1 MAVNLL
7 MMPTLHVGQGTHL
20 GGLSVFP
27 VWTDALI
34 VSGLDTGR
42 AARVLVAEREGSP
55 VVGELVLKNEGAKP
69 ALLVAGELFEG
80 GWQHRALNHDI
91 LLVAGQQLV
100 ASVSCVEHG
109 RWHGATAQ
117 VRRSRRAS
125 MMVRSAQTISNGYE
139 RQDEVWER
147 VSRYD
152 IAFGASPTAS
162 YVDHL
167 NRRADPAI
175 SADGDLRG
183 DVGGAGH
190 AHESHEAQEVWE
202 ARAAEVA
209 EASELAARIRNIRA
223 LPGQRGVLVGLGG
236 QPAFL
241 ELFASPTGLRRHL
254 PGLLEAAAM
263 DAALLPAEPT
273 PGRRA
278 RRFAGAL
285 ASAPI
290 GDELGVDAGAGHAMA
305 SRSKYHE
312 IRGLGWKDQLLHA
325 TVFNRRHPLMEV
337 A

>member
-1 MAVNLL
+1 MAMNLL

-27 VWTDALI
+27 VWTDAPI
-34 VSGLDTGR
+34 VSGLATGR
-42 AARVLVAEREGSP
+42 AARVQVAEREGSP

-91 LLVAGQQLV
+91 LLVPGQQLV

-125 MMVRSAQTISNGYE
+125 MMVRSAQTIADDDD
-139 RQDEVWER
+139 RQNSVWDR

-152 IAFGASPTAS
+152 NAFGASPTAS

-167 NRRADPAI
+167 NRRAEPAV
-175 SADGDLRG
+175 SADGLEDE
-183 DVGGAGH
+183 V
-190 AHESHEAQEVWE
+190 ESG
-202 ARAAEVA
+202 EVA
-209 EASELAARIRNIRA
+209 AAAELAARIKNIRA
-223 LPGQRGVLVGLGG
+223 LPGQRGVLIGLGG

-254 PGLLEAAAM
+254 PGLLEAAAI
-263 DAALLPAEPT
+263 DAALLDPEPT

-278 RRFAGAL
+278 RRFAGL
-285 ASAPI
+285 LVDAPI
-290 GDELGVDAGAGHAMA
+290 GDELGTDAGAGRALA

-312 IRGLGWKDQLLHA
+312 IRGLGWNDQLLHA
-325 TVFNRRHPLMEV
+325 TVFNRRHHLMEV

>member
-7 MMPTLHVGQGTHL
+7 MMPTLHLGQGTHL

-27 VWTDALI
+27 IWTDAPI
-34 VSGLDTGR
+34 VSGLATGR
-42 AARVLVAEREGSP
+42 AARVRVAEREGSP
-55 VVGELVLKNEGAKP
+55 VVGELVLKNEGAKT

-91 LLVAGQQLV
+91 LLVPGQQLV

-125 MMVRSAQTISNGYE
+125 MMVRSAQTIADDDD
-139 RQDEVWER
+139 RQNSVWDR

-152 IAFGASPTAS
+152 NAFGASPTAS

-167 NRRADPAI
+167 NRRAEPEVR
-175 SADGDLRG
+175 ADGLEDE
-183 DVGGAGH
+183 V
-190 AHESHEAQEVWE
+190 ESG
-202 ARAAEVA
+202 EVA
-209 EASELAARIRNIRA
+209 VAAELAARIKNIRA
-223 LPGQRGVLVGLGG
+223 LPGQRGVLIGLGG

-254 PGLLEAAAM
+254 PGLLEAAAI
-263 DAALLPAEPT
+263 DAALLDPEPT

-278 RRFAGAL
+278 RRFAGLL
-285 ASAPI
+285 ADAPI
-290 GDELGVDAGAGHAMA
+290 GDELGTDAGAGHALA

-312 IRGLGWKDQLLHA
+312 IRGLGWNDQLLHA
-325 TVFNRRHPLMEV
+325 TVFNRRHHLMEV

>member
-1 MAVNLL
+1 MAMNLL

-27 VWTDALI
+27 VWTDAPI
-34 VSGLDTGR
+34 VSGLATGR
-42 AARVLVAEREGSP
+42 AARVQVAERDGNP

-91 LLVAGQQLV
+91 LLVPGQQLV

-125 MMVRSAQTISNGYE
+125 IMVRSAQTIADDDD
-139 RQDEVWER
+139 RQNSVWDR

-152 IAFGASPTAS
+152 NAFGASPTAS

-167 NRRADPAI
+167 NRRAEPEVR
-175 SADGDLRG
+175 ADGLEDE
-183 DVGGAGH
+183 V
-190 AHESHEAQEVWE
+190 ESG
-202 ARAAEVA
+202 EVA
-209 EASELAARIRNIRA
+209 AAVELAARIKNIRA
-223 LPGQRGVLVGLGG
+223 LPGQRGVLIGLGG

-254 PGLLEAAAM
+254 PGLLEAAAI
-263 DAALLPAEPT
+263 DAALLDPEPT

-278 RRFAGAL
+278 RRFAGLL
-285 ASAPI
+285 ADAPI
-290 GDELGVDAGAGHAMA
+290 GDELGTDAGAGHAVA
-305 SRSKYHE
+305 CRSKYHE
-312 IRGLGWKDQLLHA
+312 IRGLGWNDQLLHA
-325 TVFNRRHPLMEV
+325 TVFNRRHHLMEV

>member
-1 MAVNLL
+1 
-7 MMPTLHVGQGTHL
+7 MPTLHVGQGTHL

-27 VWTDALI
+27 IWSDAPI

-80 GWQHRALNHDI
+80 GWQHRALNHDL

-125 MMVRSAQTISNGYE
+125 MMVRSAQTIADGND
-139 RQDEVWER
+139 RQGQVWER

-152 IAFGASPTAS
+152 NAFGASPTAS

-167 NRRADPAI
+167 NRRATP
-175 SADGDLRG
+175 LE
-183 DVGGAGH
+183 VGNGQV
-190 AHESHEAQEVWE
+190 HEAGQ
-202 ARAAEVA
+202 AKAD
-209 EASELAARIRNIRA
+209 ELAARLKSLRA
-223 LPGQRGVLVGLGG
+223 LPGQRGVLIGLGG
-236 QPAFL
+236 QPAFV

-254 PGLLEAAAM
+254 PGLLEAAAI
-263 DAALLPAEPT
+263 DAALLFAEPT

-278 RRFAGAL
+278 RRFAGSL
-285 ASAPI
+285 TNAPM
-290 GDELGVDAGAGHAMA
+290 GDELGADAGAGHAMA
-305 SRSKYHE
+305 SRSAHHE
-312 IRGLGWKDQLLHA
+312 IRGLGWNDQLLHA
-325 TVFNRRHPLMEV
+325 TVFNRRHHLMEV

>member
-1 MAVNLL
+1 MAMNLL

-27 VWTDALI
+27 VWTDAPI
-34 VSGLDTGR
+34 VSGLATGR
-42 AARVLVAEREGSP
+42 AARVQVAEREGSP

-91 LLVAGQQLV
+91 LLVPGQQLV

-125 MMVRSAQTISNGYE
+125 MMVRSAQTIAE
-139 RQDEVWER
+139 DDDRQNSVWDR

-152 IAFGASPTAS
+152 NAFGASPTAS

-167 NRRADPAI
+167 NRRAAPEAT
-175 SADGDLRG
+175 ADYDLQ
-183 DVGGAGH
+183 GH
-190 AHESHEAQEVWE
+190 AGGDGQVHGTEA
-202 ARAAEVA
+202 AAA
-209 EASELAARIRNIRA
+209 AAAAELAARIKNIRA
-223 LPGQRGVLVGLGG
+223 LPGQRGVLIGLGG

-254 PGLLEAAAM
+254 PGLLEAAAI
-263 DAALLPAEPT
+263 DAALLDPEPT

-278 RRFAGAL
+278 RRFAGLL
-285 ASAPI
+285 ADAPI
-290 GDELGVDAGAGHAMA
+290 GDELGTDAGAGHALA

-312 IRGLGWKDQLLHA
+312 IRGLGWNDQLLHA
-325 TVFNRRHPLMEV
+325 TVFNRRHHLMEV

>member
-1 MAVNLL
+1 MNVL

-27 VWTDALI
+27 VWTDAAV

-42 AARVLVAEREGSP
+42 AARVQVAEREGSP

-91 LLVAGQQLV
+91 LLLAGQQLV
-100 ASVSCVEHG
+100 ASVSCVESG

-125 MMVRSAQTISNGYE
+125 MMVRSAQTLGDSDD
-139 RQDEVWER
+139 RQGQVWER

-152 IAFGASPTAS
+152 NAFGASPTAS

-167 NRRADPAI
+167 NRR
-175 SADGDLRG
+175 
-183 DVGGAGH
+183 GAPSQG
-190 AHESHEAQEVWE
+190 ANGRPQGAEEAK
-202 ARAAEVA
+202 AAELTA
-209 EASELAARIRNIRA
+209 GIKNIRA
-223 LPGQRGVLVGLGG
+223 LPGQRGVLIGLGG
-236 QPAFL
+236 HPAFV
-241 ELFASPTGLRRHL
+241 EHFASPTALRRHL
-254 PGLLEAAAM
+254 SGLLEAAAI

-278 RRFAGAL
+278 RRFVGSLGGAPL
-285 ASAPI
+285 
-290 GDELGVDAGAGHAMA
+290 GDQLGADAGAGHALA
-305 SRSKYHE
+305 SRSPHHE
-312 IRGLGWKDQLLHA
+312 IRALGYDEQLLHA
-325 TVFNRRHPLMEV
+325 TVFNRRHHLMEI

>member
-7 MMPTLHVGQGTHL
+7 MMPTLHVGQGTHR

-27 VWTDALI
+27 VWTDAPI
-34 VSGLDTGR
+34 VSGLATGR
-42 AARVLVAEREGSP
+42 AARVQVAEREGSP

-91 LLVAGQQLV
+91 LLVTGQQLV

-125 MMVRSAQTISNGYE
+125 MMVRSAQTIADDDD
-139 RQDEVWER
+139 RQNSVWDR

-152 IAFGASPTAS
+152 NAFGASPTAS

-167 NRRADPAI
+167 NRRAAPFAAGD
-175 SADGDLRG
+175 DGLG
-183 DVGGAGH
+183 DGYGEGQ
-190 AHESHEAQEVWE
+190 AQEAGAVE
-202 ARAAEVA
+202 AA
-209 EASELAARIRNIRA
+209 ELAARIKNIRA
-223 LPGQRGVLVGLGG
+223 LPGQRGVLIGLGG

-254 PGLLEAAAM
+254 PGLLEAAAI
-263 DAALLPAEPT
+263 DVALLDPEPT
-273 PGRRA
+273 HGRRA
-278 RRFAGAL
+278 RRFAGL
-285 ASAPI
+285 LVDAPI
-290 GDELGVDAGAGHAMA
+290 GDELGTDAGAGRALA

-312 IRGLGWKDQLLHA
+312 IRGLGWNDQLLHA
-325 TVFNRRHPLMEV
+325 TVFNRRHHLMEV

>member
-1 MAVNLL
+1 MAMNLL

-20 GGLSVFP
+20 GGVSVFP
-27 VWTDALI
+27 VWTDAPI
-34 VSGLDTGR
+34 VSGLATGR
-42 AARVLVAEREGSP
+42 AARVQVAEREGSP

-91 LLVAGQQLV
+91 LLVPGQQLV

-125 MMVRSAQTISNGYE
+125 MMVRSAQTIADDDD
-139 RQDEVWER
+139 RQNSVWDR

-152 IAFGASPTAS
+152 NAFGASPTAS

-167 NRRADPAI
+167 NRRAQPEV
-175 SADGDLRG
+175 SADGPADE
-183 DVGGAGH
+183 A
-190 AHESHEAQEVWE
+190 ESG
-202 ARAAEVA
+202 EVA
-209 EASELAARIRNIRA
+209 AAAELAARIKNIRA
-223 LPGQRGVLVGLGG
+223 LPGQRGVLIGLGG

-241 ELFASPTGLRRHL
+241 ELFASLTGLRRHL
-254 PGLLEAAAM
+254 PGLLEAAAI
-263 DAALLPAEPT
+263 DAALLDPEPT

-278 RRFAGAL
+278 RRFAGL
-285 ASAPI
+285 LVDAPI
-290 GDELGVDAGAGHAMA
+290 GDEPGTDAGAGHALA

-312 IRGLGWKDQLLHA
+312 LRGLGWDDQLLHA
-325 TVFNRRHPLMEV
+325 TVFNRRHHLMEV

>member
-27 VWTDALI
+27 IWTDAPV
-34 VSGLDTGR
+34 VSGLATGR
-42 AARVLVAEREGSP
+42 AARVQVAEREGSP

-125 MMVRSAQTISNGYE
+125 MMVRSAQTIADGDD
-139 RQDEVWER
+139 RQNSVWER

-152 IAFGASPTAS
+152 TAFGASPTAS
-162 YVDHL
+162 YVEHL
-167 NRRADPAI
+167 NRRADPSI
-175 SADGDLRG
+175 GADGGLRG

-190 AHESHEAQEVWE
+190 AQQAQESQEAQ
-202 ARAAEVA
+202 AGRGA
-209 EASELAARIRNIRA
+209 EASELAARIKNIRA

-236 QPAFL
+236 QTAFL
-241 ELFASPTGLRRHL
+241 EVFASPTGLRRHL
-254 PGLLEAAAM
+254 PGLLEAAAL
-263 DAALLPAEPT
+263 DAALLPPAPT

-290 GDELGVDAGAGHAMA
+290 GDELGADAGAGHALA

-312 IRGLGWKDQLLHA
+312 IRGLGWNDQLLHA
-325 TVFNRRHPLMEV
+325 TVFNRRHPMMEV

>member
-1 MAVNLL
+1 MAMNLL

-27 VWTDALI
+27 VWTDAPI

-42 AARVLVAEREGSP
+42 AARVHVAEREGSP

-91 LLVAGQQLV
+91 LLMAGQQLV
-100 ASVSCVEHG
+100 ASVSCVEAG
-109 RWHGATAQ
+109 RWHGASAQ

-125 MMVRSAQTISNGYE
+125 MMVRSAQTTADGYD
-139 RQDEVWER
+139 RQDQVWER

-152 IAFGASPTAS
+152 KAFGASPTAS

-167 NRRADPAI
+167 NRRVAPIVD
-175 SADGDLRG
+175 S
-183 DVGGAGH
+183 AGH
-190 AHESHEAQEVWE
+190 PPAAEAAHE
-202 ARAAEVA
+202 A
-209 EASELAARIRNIRA
+209 EAAQLAAGIKNIRA
-223 LPGQRGVLVGLGG
+223 LPGQRGVLIGLGG
-236 QPAFL
+236 HPAFV

-254 PGLLEAAAM
+254 PGLLEAAAI

-278 RRFAGAL
+278 RRFVGPLAGAPL
-285 ASAPI
+285 
-290 GDELGVDAGAGHAMA
+290 GHELGADAGSGHALG
-305 SRSKYHE
+305 SRSQHHE
-312 IRGLGWKDQLLHA
+312 IRGLSWDDQLLHA
-325 TVFNRRHPLMEV
+325 TVFNRRHHLMEP

>member
-1 MAVNLL
+1 MAMNLL

-27 VWTDALI
+27 VWTDAPV

-42 AARVLVAEREGSP
+42 AARVQVAEREGSP

-125 MMVRSAQTISNGYE
+125 MMVRSAQTIADADD
-139 RQDEVWER
+139 RQSSVWER

-152 IAFGASPTAS
+152 NAFGASPTAS

-167 NRRADPAI
+167 NRRAEPEVSAGRRSTVSLRLGEEWLQRRRAWRPASRTSGRSRVSGVCS
-175 SADGDLRG
+175 SA
-183 DVGGAGH
+183 
-190 AHESHEAQEVWE
+190 S
-202 ARAAEVA
+202 VA
-209 EASELAARIRNIRA
+209 SPRSWSFSRRRPVFVVTCPACSRPPRSTRLCWTRSRR
-223 LPGQRGVLVGLGG
+223 PVVGLVV
-236 QPAFL
+236 
-241 ELFASPTGLRRHL
+241 SPGSWPMRRSATSWAPTQV
-254 PGLLEAAAM
+254 PGARWLLGRSTTRSVGWAGM
-263 DAALLPAEPT
+263 ISCCT
-273 PGRRA
+273 PPC
-278 RRFAGAL
+278 
-285 ASAPI
+285 ST
-290 GDELGVDAGAGHAMA
+290 V
-305 SRSKYHE
+305 
-312 IRGLGWKDQLLHA
+312 A
-325 TVFNRRHPLMEV
+325 TT
-337 A
+337 

>member
-1 MAVNLL
+1 MAMNLL

-20 GGLSVFP
+20 GGVSVFP
-27 VWTDALI
+27 VWTDAPI
-34 VSGLDTGR
+34 VSGLATGR
-42 AARVLVAEREGSP
+42 AARVQVAEREGSP

-91 LLVAGQQLV
+91 LLVPGQQLV

-125 MMVRSAQTISNGYE
+125 MMVRSAQTIADDDD
-139 RQDEVWER
+139 RQNSVWDR

-152 IAFGASPTAS
+152 NAFGASPTAS

-167 NRRADPAI
+167 NRRAQPEV
-175 SADGDLRG
+175 SADGPADE
-183 DVGGAGH
+183 A
-190 AHESHEAQEVWE
+190 ESG
-202 ARAAEVA
+202 EVA
-209 EASELAARIRNIRA
+209 AAAELAARIKNIRA
-223 LPGQRGVLVGLGG
+223 LPGQRGVLIGLGG

-241 ELFASPTGLRRHL
+241 ELFASLTGLRRHL
-254 PGLLEAAAM
+254 PGLLEAAAI
-263 DAALLPAEPT
+263 DAALLDPEPT

-278 RRFAGAL
+278 RRFAGLL
-285 ASAPI
+285 ADAPI
-290 GDELGVDAGAGHAMA
+290 GDEPGTDAGAGHALA

-312 IRGLGWKDQLLHA
+312 IRGLGWDDQLLHA
-325 TVFNRRHPLMEV
+325 TVFNRRHHLMEV